1 MLNIS
6 LNEQENNLNEIS
18 KVVEYQTEL
27 IKKSLKEKNFSKCLL
42 DTAGLLSLLKINIL
56 TPENYYLLFKD
67 ISDIIQDT
75 IEYYIREKSSKGI
88 KIKYIYESVQ
98 QSQFLIPR
106 LYLMILSGAIYLE
119 LYPLNYREIL
129 YDLKNMVKCVQNPL
143 RAFWLRYFL
152 FKNIKDKLPIKNG
165 DYINNKEYY
174 YDYMKISIDF
184 LMENLEYMNYFIL
197 RIRKEFF
204 IDNQILDKNEREKM
218 IISEQEI
225 IEEISNIKGLTK
237 KIFEKN
243 ILPKFMEI
251 IYESENDGIIQQIL
265 LETIIKHFKI
275 DLYFESQGIS
285 LILFTISR
293 LIPNKEIDILT
304 IFINLLNNYK
314 KFIKYTKKLNYE
326 KKDEVINKIKNI
338 FHLFLL
344 KYNELQ
350 ISYNNSGE
358 KEFNKFL
365 DLDIIF
371 MKFSLKILLE
381 KDENRLKL
389 INHIMDLCTKR
400 MDFYKQGF
408 NSNSIKKL
416 TSLIEIALKKYSFY
430 ELQHFDKL
438 IMYLDYNSRKEIGFI
453 IIKYLANIYYKDIY
467 IDNIGKLQKLIE
479 LIFPLITEINDENNE
494 NDEINYNEYLDDNE
508 KNMYLCKLLS
518 IFKSKKPEIM
528 LDIYSKIKN
537 FFVTASSQTE
547 FYTIQSL
554 IYYIINF
561 IKQLELFYKYK
572 IIKSSDENNDNNFKN
587 EIINLFEIDNEDNKE
602 KVNEYFIKLMKDFID
617 LLKES
622 LLIIKKHSLE
632 ISFKLYL
639 LSFKEMNNIIYITQ
653 INKILFFEYFQY
665 FFEEALNIFKNYN
678 NNDLNNK
685 YNLFIY
691 LCGYLPEFINII
703 NKEKMKNIIEIIE
716 NEMLNINDE
725 HLKFK
730 IIIKISKLYFLI
742 YRDNE
747 KIQYYLQKN
756 LLNVRNNLN
765 LIENINLLIL
775 LINEILYYIEND
787 DKNNCYIEILNNI
800 INDIKNNKLI
810 LKDENKDVYNYYK
823 RTIDLINKRKILKN
837 NSIYNSIII

>member
-1 MLNIS
+1 
-6 LNEQENNLNEIS
+6 
-18 KVVEYQTEL
+18 
-27 IKKSLKEKNFSKCLL
+27 
-42 DTAGLLSLLKINIL
+42 
-56 TPENYYLLFKD
+56 
-67 ISDIIQDT
+67 
-75 IEYYIREKSSKGI
+75 
-88 KIKYIYESVQ
+88 
-98 QSQFLIPR
+98 
-106 LYLMILSGAIYLE
+106 
-119 LYPLNYREIL
+119 
-129 YDLKNMVKCVQNPL
+129 
-143 RAFWLRYFL
+143 
-152 FKNIKDKLPIKNG
+152 
-165 DYINNKEYY
+165 
-174 YDYMKISIDF
+174 
-184 LMENLEYMNYFIL
+184 
-197 RIRKEFF
+197 
-204 IDNQILDKNEREKM
+204 
-218 IISEQEI
+218 
-225 IEEISNIKGLTK
+225 
-237 KIFEKN
+237 
-243 ILPKFMEI
+243 
-251 IYESENDGIIQQIL
+251 
-265 LETIIKHFKI
+265 
-275 DLYFESQGIS
+275 
-285 LILFTISR
+285 
-293 LIPNKEIDILT
+293 
-304 IFINLLNNYK
+304 
-314 KFIKYTKKLNYE
+314 
-326 KKDEVINKIKNI
+326 
-338 FHLFLL
+338 
-344 KYNELQ
+344 
-350 ISYNNSGE
+350 
-358 KEFNKFL
+358 
-365 DLDIIF
+365 

-494 NDEINYNEYLDDNE
+494 NNEINYNEYLDENE

-602 KVNEYFIKLMKDFID
+602 KINEYFIKLMKDFID

-665 FFEEALNIFKNYN
+665 FFDEALNIFKNYN

-747 KIQYYLQKN
+747 KLQYYLQKN
-756 LLNVRNNLN
+756 LLNIRNKLN
-765 LIENINLLIL
+765 LIENINL
-775 LINEILYYIEND
+775 
-787 DKNNCYIEILNNI
+787 
-800 INDIKNNKLI
+800 
-810 LKDENKDVYNYYK
+810 
-823 RTIDLINKRKILKN
+823 
-837 NSIYNSIII
+837 